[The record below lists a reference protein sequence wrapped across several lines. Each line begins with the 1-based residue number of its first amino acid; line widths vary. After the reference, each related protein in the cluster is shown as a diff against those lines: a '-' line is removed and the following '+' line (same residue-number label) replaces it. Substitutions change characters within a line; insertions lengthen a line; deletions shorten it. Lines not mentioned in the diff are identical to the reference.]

1 MTPPPRRPIVE
12 SLQRTGPRHRI
23 AATAAAT
30 VSLGAFVALPLASC
44 IAAPFRA
51 ETSSEPLDGSFEA
64 SAPVGPCEAVE
75 QEHPIEGFV
84 HVAVCSDVTYGTKP
98 PSSGNHY
105 PIWAAYQTYTTPVPE
120 GFYVHN
126 LEHGTIVL
134 TYNCALNEAGCTS
147 DVAAAQAMLDALP
160 ADPDC
165 AAQGSPVRRR
175 SLMTPDPKLDV
186 PFAASAWGWTL
197 RAKCFDA
204 VAFQAFALKHY
215 NQGREDICA
224 DGLDVSTG
232 LQANCGAE

>member
-1 MTPPPRRPIVE
+1 LFIGSAIALGAAAASASCIGAPFTEAP
-12 SLQRTGPRHRI
+12 
-23 AATAAAT
+23 AATAEHADA
-30 VSLGAFVALPLASC
+30 ALPVYEAG
-44 IAAPFRA
+44 AP
-51 ETSSEPLDGSFEA
+51 T
-64 SAPVGPCEAVE
+64 GPCDAVE
-75 QEHPIEGFV
+75 QQQAVEGFL
-84 HVAVCSDVTYGTKP
+84 HVPVCSYVDYLTKP

-105 PIWAAYQTYTTPVPE
+105 PIWAEYKTYTSPIPE
-120 GFYVHN
+120 GFFVHN

-134 TYNCALNEAGCTS
+134 TYDCPDGCAA

-186 PFAASAWGWTL
+186 EFAASAWGWTL

-204 VAFQAFALKHY
+204 AAFQAFALKHY

-224 DGLDVSTG
+224 DGDDVSVG
-232 LQANCGAE
+232 LQANCGEPDAG

>member
-1 MTPPPRRPIVE
+1 VVA
-12 SLQRTGPRHRI
+12 TGFLAVGVLLPSC
-23 AATAAAT
+23 
-30 VSLGAFVALPLASC
+30 VS
-44 IAAPFRA
+44 APFELQA
-51 ETSSEPLDGSFEA
+51 EELPVSDA
-64 SAPVGPCEAVE
+64 SYDASGPVGPCSAVE
-75 QEHPIEGFV
+75 QEQAIEGFE
-84 HVAVCSDVTYGTKP
+84 HVAVCSYVAYGTKP

-105 PIWAAYQTYTTPVPE
+105 PIWAEYKTYTSPVPE

-134 TYNCALNEAGCTS
+134 TYNCPNGCDS
-147 DVAAAQAMLDALP
+147 DIAAAQAMLDALP
-160 ADPDC
+160 SDPDC

-197 RAKCFDA
+197 RAQCFDP

-224 DGLDVSTG
+224 DGEDVSTG
-232 LQANCGAE
+232 LAANCGAPGAQ